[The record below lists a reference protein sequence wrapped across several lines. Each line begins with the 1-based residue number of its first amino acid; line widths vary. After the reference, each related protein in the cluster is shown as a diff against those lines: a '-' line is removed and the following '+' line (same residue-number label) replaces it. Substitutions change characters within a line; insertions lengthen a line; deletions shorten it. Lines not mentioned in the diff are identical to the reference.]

1 MALFEAPF
9 AGQGKQD
16 GKVKKNGPVLQ
27 IRSGGDGGGGM
38 ARGFGFD
45 AAPAYGATVDGFFH
59 GAEQDDVHELAVIEA
74 LEKDGNE
81 EGPILV
87 AFESE
92 GDHAGKDV
100 DDQESQKENHGTLDV
115 GGGPKVGNLAD
126 VQLRQA
132 PKQQA
137 TEEEQVNDGG
147 NQRESDLED
156 ENVGQ
161 GDPTECAMLQPEQ
174 STAVLPE
181 GLQGAKGPTETL
193 SNEGLWS
200 DGGFG
205 PGDGIFVIGDA
216 PAEAANG
223 DGEIGV
229 FGDGVRRD
237 ATGGFDG
244 LATPGTKSA
253 GNDRDAIQEIEGAL
267 FHVLA
272 GDVFERLPAREPAG
286 AIANLNVAGGGADL
300 RIGKVAE
307 QIGDGVGL
315 DFGVRVNGDDEFRL
329 RMGERIVQR

>member
-1 MALFEAPF
+1 M
-9 AGQGKQD
+9 
-16 GKVKKNGPVLQ
+16 
-27 IRSGGDGGGGM
+27 
-38 ARGFGFD
+38 RGLRFD
-45 AAPAYGATVDGFFH
+45 AAPAYGATVDGFLH
-59 GAEQDDVHELAVIEA
+59 GTEEDDVHELAVVEA
-74 LEKDGNE
+74 LEKDGDE

-92 GDHAGKDV
+92 SNHAGKDV
-100 DDQESQKENHGTLDV
+100 NDKESQKENHGTLDI

-161 GDPTECAMLQPEQ
+161 GDPTERAMLQPEQ

-181 GLQGAKGPTETL
+181 GLQGAKGPTKTL
-193 SNEGLWS
+193 ANQGLWR

-205 PGDGIFVIGDA
+205 PGDGVFVVSDA

-229 FGDGVRRD
+229 FGDRVRSD

-244 LATPGTKSA
+244 LAAPGTERA
-253 GNDRDAIQEIEGAL
+253 RNDRNAIQEIEGAL

-272 GDVFERLPAREPAG
+272 GDVFERLPTSEPAG
-286 AIANLNVAGGGADL
+286 AIADFDVASNGADP
-300 RIGKVAE
+300 RIRKVTE
-307 QIGDGVGL
+307 QIGYGVGL
-315 DFGVRVNGDDEFRL
+315 DFGVRVNGDDEFSQ
-329 RMGERIVQR
+329 RMGERVVQRRRFAAIDLMKNLDAGIGGEIGLQEFQGAIGGAVV